1 MPINRDDQL
10 KTTILRRESR
20 GAAEMGDERSG
31 PLGFPTP
38 APTRD
43 RPAPARIDRDAKRS
57 HLTLTLPLG
66 GPPLS
71 DPLAFPTDSSPAQAG
86 GGRAVASPRRAH
98 RVVRRARGAAVVRSE
113 TRPGAADTDRERR
126 AATVK
131 TRRRDRSGE
140 TSGLDDASRWGE
152 AGLLREKLFRVIDHP
167 RVSSRRSLIFRAPAP
182 PHPFLSRAEARRGA
196 RSPKMGKRKTKKR
209 SNSTL
214 KVTSYFKRFQVK
226 FARRRAG
233 ACRLPSRA
241 R

>member
-20 GAAEMGDERSG
+20 GAAETGDERSG

-38 APTRD
+38 APTRV

-71 DPLAFPTDSSPAQAG
+71 DPLAFPTDSSPAHAG

-98 RVVRRARGAAVVRSE
+98 RDVRRARGAAVVRSE
-113 TRPGAADTDRERR
+113 TRPGAADADRERR

-140 TSGLDDASRWGE
+140 TSGLDDASRLGGG
-152 AGLLREKLFRVIDHP
+152 ALLREKLVPFHHP
-167 RVSSRRSLIFRAPAP
+167 RVCALSIFLRAPSHFAP
-182 PHPFLSRAEARRGA
+182 PRTPPFHAAPRPVAELGRPRWV
-196 RSPKMGKRKTKKR
+196 S
-209 SNSTL
+209 
-214 KVTSYFKRFQVK
+214 
-226 FARRRAG
+226 ARRR
-233 ACRLPSRA
+233 SA
-241 R
+241 RTRP

>member
-20 GAAEMGDERSG
+20 GAAETGDERSG

-113 TRPGAADTDRERR
+113 TRPGAADADRERR

-140 TSGLDDASRWGE
+140 TSGLDDASRLGGGGAVERKAKWN
-152 AGLLREKLFRVIDHP
+152 KP
-167 RVSSRRSLIFRAPAP
+167 PAC
-182 PHPFLSRAEARRGA
+182 GA
-196 RSPKMGKRKTKKR
+196 RSPLDFLRAPAELPR
-209 SNSTL
+209 HLLHIAALFSP
-214 KVTSYFKRFQVK
+214 
-226 FARRRAG
+226 RRG
-233 ACRLPSRA
+233 P
-241 R
+241 

>member
-20 GAAEMGDERSG
+20 GAAETGDERSG

-38 APTRD
+38 APTRV

-86 GGRAVASPRRAH
+86 RGRAVASPRRAH
-98 RVVRRARGAAVVRSE
+98 RDVRRARGAAVVRSE
-113 TRPGAADTDRERR
+113 TRPGAADADRERR

-131 TRRRDRSGE
+131 THRRDRSGE
-140 TSGLDDASRWGE
+140 TSGSDDASRLGGG
-152 AGLLREKLFRVIDHP
+152 ALLREKLKTRVISITRVCSSRAVDFLP
-167 RVSSRRSLIFRAPAP
+167 RLRSPRSHLRALALFHVAPRPVAELGRPRWVSASRRS
-182 PHPFLSRAEARRGA
+182 ARTR
-196 RSPKMGKRKTKKR
+196 P
-209 SNSTL
+209 
-214 KVTSYFKRFQVK
+214 
-226 FARRRAG
+226 
-233 ACRLPSRA
+233 
-241 R
+241 